1 MSGTQ
6 VSAGQ
11 KSRTPFSFNF
21 LMGARQ
27 LLDEDR
33 ADAIN
38 GKLLPPGSADFFKD
52 AWEKTNGEDFSK
64 NASGKGVVAADLAMK
79 AYWQKIPNMPRL
91 HEGTE
96 GAVKAHD
103 PNDDYIEQTKGSLA
117 QKMRGTKNIPKPLED
132 GYDGAIVNGN
142 SVEVASPTAER
153 GDAESSG
160 GGSRRSRASTAG
172 SDGGEA
178 EGGETSGGGGRASPP
193 RSSGGGGGGSGGA
206 QGREDRQQTAAMERA
221 RKALEKG
228 GSVKTA
234 TDTDPK
240 SGKLSGTGGGTV
252 SDIGSVARSILE
264 GGGGSVR
271 QAAQEF
277 LERVVARAEKEAGK

>member
-153 GDAESSG
+153 GGAESSG

-178 EGGETSGGGGRASPP
+178 EGESAEHRE
-193 RSSGGGGGGSGGA
+193 SSGGGTTAPRQATGGGGGEPA
-206 QGREDRQQTAAMERA
+206 RRA
-221 RKALEKG
+221 KPAGVGSTLAKE